1 MKKLTAGIF
10 ASILGLTAMGAADA
24 AVTSKQ
30 YVDNAIE
37 AAKTAVTES
46 IAGDYATTEALA
58 AETNARTQ
66 ADNGLQQS
74 INTLTT
80 NTTNALAEKA
90 EKSYV
95 GTIPSTS
102 SSTNVVDYVVEKTS
116 GIASEGAITELDGRL
131 DIIEGDYVTEGE
143 LDASELATKN
153 AYEAADATV
162 LQAAKDYADQNDDN
176 TVYDDAEVRGL
187 ISGNT
192 TEINT
197 IKGEQTI
204 QNEAI
209 QGLKN
214 AGYIT
219 NAALTGYATE
229 NWVETKGYATKA
241 EAQGYADAKDTA
253 ITAAQTTANE
263 AKSAAS
269 VADGKAVSAQ
279 ETADGAAAAA
289 AAAAK
294 ISTQKGNDGV
304 YVLTATV
311 AGDST
316 TYKWEVITRN
326 GTETD
331 ETTVTPALPEDGE

>member
-10 ASILGLTAMGAADA
+10 ASILGLTAIGAADA

-30 YVDNAIE
+30 YVDNAID
-37 AAKTAVTES
+37 AAKTEVTQS
-46 IAGDYATTEALA
+46 VAGEYATKEALTE
-58 AETNARTQ
+58 ETNTRAQ
-66 ADNGLQQS
+66 ADTTMQGN

-80 NTTNALAEKA
+80 
-90 EKSYV
+90 YV

-102 SSTNVVDYVVEKTS
+102 SSTNVVAYVDEMTS
-116 GIASEGAITELDGRL
+116 GIASEGQIEALDGRL
-131 DIIEGDYVTEGE
+131 DVIEGDYVTEQE
-143 LDASELATKN
+143 LTTSQTNQNAEIKT

-162 LQAAKDYADQNDDN
+162 LQDAKNYADQKD
-176 TVYDDAEVRGL
+176 TAVRGL

-197 IKGEQTI
+197 IKGEQTT

-209 QGLKN
+209 QGLQN

-241 EAQGYADAKDTA
+241 EAEGYANAKDTA
-253 ITAAQTTANE
+253 ISAAQTAAENAQTTASE
-263 AKSAAS
+263 
-269 VADGKAVSAQ
+269 
-279 ETADGAAAAA
+279 AAAAA

-316 TYKWEVITRN
+316 TYKWEVITRT
-326 GTETD
+326 GSEAD
-331 ETTVTPALPEDGE
+331 ETTTTSEPAGEETTGA

>member
-10 ASILGLTAMGAADA
+10 ASILGLTAIGAADA

-30 YVDNAIE
+30 YVDNAID
-37 AAKTAVTES
+37 AAKTEVTQS
-46 IAGDYATTEALA
+46 VAGEYATKEALT
-58 AETNARTQ
+58 AETNTRAQT
-66 ADNGLQQS
+66 DSTLQGN
-74 INTLTT
+74 IDTLTT
-80 NTTNALAEKA
+80 
-90 EKSYV
+90 YV

-116 GIASEGAITELDGRL
+116 GIATEGAINELKGRV
-131 DIIEGDYVTEGE
+131 DVIEGDYVTEGE

-153 AYEAADATV
+153 AYEAADAAV
-162 LQAAKDYADQNDDN
+162 LQEAKNYADQNDDD

-197 IKGEQTI
+197 IKVEQTT

-209 QGLKN
+209 QGLQN

-241 EAQGYADAKDTA
+241 EAEGYANAKDTA
-253 ITAAQTTANE
+253 ISAAQTAAENAQTTASE
-263 AKSAAS
+263 
-269 VADGKAVSAQ
+269 
-279 ETADGAAAAA
+279 AAAAA

-316 TYKWEVITRN
+316 TYKWEIITRT
-326 GTETD
+326 GSEAD
-331 ETTVTPALPEDGE
+331 ETTTTSEPAGEETTGA

>member
-74 INTLTT
+74 ISDVADDVLLKQDKLQG
-80 NTTNALAEKA
+80 AMIVKE
-90 EKSYV
+90 
-95 GTIPSTS
+95 GTG
-102 SSTNVVDYVVEKTS
+102 NVVSEITAANGVITYQTTAVAT
-116 GIASEGAITELDGRL
+116 SEGLGDLQARVST
-131 DIIEGDYVTEGE
+131 IEGDYVTEGE

-153 AYEAADATV
+153 AYEAADTTT
-162 LQAAKDYADQNDDN
+162 LQAAKDYAD
-176 TVYDDAEVRGL
+176 TKAYSDAEVRGL

-192 TEINT
+192 SEINT
-197 IKGEQTI
+197 IKGEQTQQDIEI
-204 QNEAI
+204 QN
-209 QGLKN
+209 LKN
-214 AGYIT
+214 AGY
-219 NAALTGYATE
+219 ATE
-229 NWVETKGYATKA
+229 HWVTNKDYATKA

-253 ITAAQTTANE
+253 ISAAQTTANE

-279 ETADGAAAAA
+279 TTADEAAAAA

>member
-10 ASILGLTAMGAADA
+10 ASILGLTAIGAADA

-30 YVDNAIE
+30 YVDNAID
-37 AAKTAVTES
+37 AAKTEVTQS
-46 IAGDYATTEALA
+46 VAGEYATKEALTE
-58 AETNARTQ
+58 ETNTRAQ
-66 ADNGLQQS
+66 ADTTMQGN

-80 NTTNALAEKA
+80 
-90 EKSYV
+90 YV

-102 SSTNVVDYVVEKTS
+102 SSTNVVAYVDEMTS
-116 GIASEGAITELDGRL
+116 GIASEGQIEALDGRL
-131 DIIEGDYVTEGE
+131 DVIEGDYVTEQE
-143 LDASELATKN
+143 LTTSQTNQNAEIKT

-162 LQAAKDYADQNDDN
+162 LQDAKNYADQKD
-176 TVYDDAEVRGL
+176 TAVRGL

-197 IKGEQTI
+197 IKGEQTT

-209 QGLKN
+209 QGLQN

-241 EAQGYADAKDTA
+241 EAEGYANAKDTA
-253 ITAAQTTANE
+253 ISAAQTAAENAQTTASE
-263 AKSAAS
+263 
-269 VADGKAVSAQ
+269 
-279 ETADGAAAAA
+279 AAAA

-316 TYKWEVITRN
+316 TYKWEVITRT
-326 GTETD
+326 GSEAD
-331 ETTVTPALPEDGE
+331 ETTTTSEPAGEETTGA

>member
-74 INTLTT
+74 ISDVADDVLLKQDKLQG
-80 NTTNALAEKA
+80 AMIVKE
-90 EKSYV
+90 
-95 GTIPSTS
+95 GTG
-102 SSTNVVDYVVEKTS
+102 NVVSEITAANGVITYQTTAVAT
-116 GIASEGAITELDGRL
+116 SEGLGDLQARVST
-131 DIIEGDYVTEGE
+131 IEGDYVTEGE

-153 AYEAADATV
+153 AYEAADTTT
-162 LQAAKDYADQNDDN
+162 LQAAKDYAD
-176 TVYDDAEVRGL
+176 TKAYSDAEVRGL

-192 TEINT
+192 SEINT
-197 IKGEQTI
+197 IKGEQTQQDIEI
-204 QNEAI
+204 QN
-209 QGLKN
+209 LKN
-214 AGYIT
+214 AGY
-219 NAALTGYATE
+219 ATE
-229 NWVETKGYATKA
+229 QWVTNKDYATKA

-253 ITAAQTTANE
+253 ISAAQTTANE

-279 ETADGAAAAA
+279 TTADEAAAAA